1 MLARFTD
8 AYMRHWG
15 GGGGD
20 WVNIEFVMDMME
32 YVLIVWLTD
41 GRLCMYASV
50 SLVIIGLYN
59 GMWHIRHRAITWTN
73 ADLCQ
78 FDI

>member
-1 MLARFTD
+1 
-8 AYMRHWG
+8 
-15 GGGGD
+15 
-20 WVNIEFVMDMME
+20 MDMMDSHQ

-41 GRLCMYASV
+41 GGLCRYAS
-50 SLVIIGLYN
+50 VIIGLDN

-78 FDI
+78 FDIQEQTSMKFE

>member
-1 MLARFTD
+1 
-8 AYMRHWG
+8 
-15 GGGGD
+15 
-20 WVNIEFVMDMME
+20 MDMMDSHQ
-32 YVLIVWLTD
+32 YVLIVWLTH
-41 GRLCMYASV
+41 GGLCRYAS
-50 SLVIIGLYN
+50 VIIGLDN